1 MPLIAARTPAR
12 VQRAGRTVAAAMALV
27 LLPVLLAACA
37 SDVGGASATEPGPID
52 AETASLSP
60 SAPVE
65 PAWGG
70 AGAGDLSPSTVNIHP
85 GRTFTVE
92 DFVAAGWKKNKQYP
106 TDTVPGATDIWYGF
120 FDQKNIEIRFYP
132 SHEAAL
138 AQGVESAKS
147 EVKKPV
153 RTGGV
158 RYGGM
163 LHSYQAYL
171 VAGNTVMLCEM
182 EVAVCQRLVENL
194 VSP

>member
-1 MPLIAARTPAR
+1 
-12 VQRAGRTVAAAMALV
+12 
-27 LLPVLLAACA
+27 
-37 SDVGGASATEPGPID
+37 
-52 AETASLSP
+52 
-60 SAPVE
+60 
-65 PAWGG
+65 
-70 AGAGDLSPSTVNIHP
+70 
-85 GRTFTVE
+85 VE
-92 DFVAAGWKKNKQYP
+92 DFTAAGWKKKKQYP

-138 AQGVESAKS
+138 TQGVETAKS

-171 VAGNTVMLCEM
+171 VAGNTVMLCEL
-182 EVAVCQRLVENL
+182 ELSVCQRLVENL
-194 VSP
+194 VSR